1 MGVKRSVSKGVVIA
15 CIIIVILVACIVGGA
30 FYIYYGSP
38 KEVYQESLT
47 GGNISLTYSDEEN
60 LFAIENAI
68 PTSDIVGKAYDS
80 ADLFFDFTV
89 KVDIE
94 DANYIEYDVLL
105 VKDETLSTAINNNI
119 KVYLEKEKNGSYVK
133 VAGPELFTSNLDD
146 EQIGNSVM
154 SIYKEKHTES
164 GNDNYRLRMW
174 LSDSAK
180 INAGEIQN
188 YAVKVALKGKAK

>member
-15 CIIIVILVACIVGGA
+15 CIIIVILVACIVGGT

>member
-15 CIIIVILVACIVGGA
+15 CIIIVILVACIVGGT

-119 KVYLEKEKNGSYVK
+119 KVYLEKEKNGSYVN

>member
-15 CIIIVILVACIVGGA
+15 CIIIVILVACIVGGT

-38 KEVYQESLT
+38 KEVYQETLT